1 MEELGFRPHETDEGV
16 YGVGEGTANAFAETI
31 ATAIHELEDA
41 YVGLDPTQVEL
52 LAERMHRDVYTD
64 GGPDPPRGVA
74 AIEIAC
80 WDILGK
86 SVGKPVHALMGGRVR
101 DRVRVYANG
110 WYQVERTPE
119 AMATAARGVAAKGYT
134 ALKFDPFG
142 DTSRT
147 VTADE
152 EALAID
158 LIEAVR
164 DAIGPVSTCCGGPL
178 PIRGRPGDPLRPAHG
193 ASNPLWFEEP
203 VPHQDPDSVV
213 EVALH
218 SPVPIATG
226 ESFASPKNFAALL
239 RRGGVRIWQPDP
251 MHLGGLWPTRS
262 VIAMADASD
271 IVVAPHS
278 AAGPCAPRSASS
290 SPPAAPTS
298 SSRSSSTS
306 STRAGR
312 AISSTTT
319 SRRTPTGSSPS
330 PTGRGSGSTWTG
342 SGSPSTR
349 RAAETASACSSAAG
363 SYGGAS
369 MTERATARGASCAR
383 RPGSRASTC
392 SRSRTAA
399 GTAAAIR
406 PTCST
411 AGP

>member
-1 MEELGFRPHETDEGV
+1 MDAPAFCLTSRPGPVPRRCVREDSEVRITSATTFTVGNPWKNWVFVRLETDEGV

-31 ATAIHELEDA
+31 AAAIHELEDT
-41 YVGLDPTQVEL
+41 YIGLDPTQVEL

-64 GGPDPPRGVA
+64 GGQIHRAALA

-119 AMATAARGVAAKGYT
+119 AMAAAARTVVEQGYT

-142 DTSRT
+142 HTSR
-147 VTADE
+147 VVGPDE

-164 DAIGPVSTCCGGPL
+164 DAIGPRVDLLVEGHCRFGVAQA
-178 PIRGRPGDPLRPAHG
+178 IRFAHRM
-193 ASNPLWFEEP
+193 APSNPLWFEEP

-271 IVVAPHS
+271 IAVAPHS
-278 AAGPCAPRSASS
+278 AAGPICSAVCLQL
-290 SPPAAPTS
+290 A
-298 SSRSSSTS
+298 
-306 STRAGR
+306 
-312 AISSTTT
+312 
-319 SRRTPTGSSPS
+319 
-330 PTGRGSGSTWTG
+330 
-342 SGSPSTR
+342 
-349 RAAETASACSSAAG
+349 ACSPNLFIQELFDEFNQGWTREIVDHHLETDAEGFLSVSDRPG
-363 SYGGAS
+363 IGIDLDW
-369 MTERATARGASCAR
+369 ERLAQHPAR
-383 RPGSRASTC
+383 RGNRIRLFERGWELR
-392 SRSRTAA
+392 RSVDD
-399 GTAAAIR
+399 
-406 PTCST
+406 
-411 AGP
+411 